1 MNIALIV
8 YLIFLI
14 FIAARS
20 ARHVK
25 DIPDFF
31 VARKGASA
39 KAVAGSLVA
48 TILGGSA
55 VIGAIDSGA
64 RLGGAATWFMLVGA
78 LGLLALI
85 PFASRAYQHGKYALP
100 DLVES
105 LYGKGP
111 RLVASLVIPVAW
123 TGIVAAQI
131 IAAAKLLM
139 TFTALSYTA
148 AAIVAAA
155 VFTGYT
161 LAGGQLSI
169 LRTDFLQA
177 CLIVLGLVV
186 LAGFAL
192 FGGNPANAVPSLSA
206 ILQGAPAFPFNTNFS
221 PLDLFLLILTYGTTY
236 TAGPDIFSRMFC
248 AKDTA
253 TAKKGIFTAAA
264 ILVPV
269 AFVIGFLAVYG
280 VSLGDVQGARITAI
294 ANAVLPQPLI
304 PLIAL
309 ALLSVVLSS
318 ADTTLLSSSV
328 IICRLIRLGSTDK
341 EIPACAGMT
350 MKDAGM
356 TTKGAGM
363 TPLTK
368 ARIVILLNGI
378 VALLLALVFTDIIG
392 TLLLALAVYAGAF
405 TVPILWGLLGLKA
418 KPKFVAV
425 AIVTGGVLA
434 LAGKL
439 CPALPGPLGGHTG
452 DILMIAAFVVNGI
465 VLAVGRERL
474 SKQV

>member
-1 MNIALIV
+1 MNIVLCI
-8 YLIFLI
+8 YLVLLAI
-14 FIAARS
+14 IAARS

-85 PFASRAYQHGKYALP
+85 PFAGRAYQHGKYALP
-100 DLVES
+100 DLVEN

-139 TFTALSYTA
+139 TFTTLGYTA
-148 AAIVAAA
+148 AAIIAAA

-177 CLIVLGLVV
+177 CLIILGLVV

-192 FGGNPANAVPSLSA
+192 FGGDSANAAPSLSA

-236 TAGPDIFSRMFC
+236 TAGPDIFSRVFC
-248 AKDTA
+248 AKDTI
-253 TAKKGIFTAAA
+253 TAKKAIAMAALTL
-264 ILVPV
+264 IPV
-269 AFVIGFLAVYG
+269 AFIIGFLAVYG
-280 VSLGDVQGARITAI
+280 VSLGDAQGARITAI
-294 ANAVLPQPLI
+294 ANQVLPQPLI

-341 EIPACAGMT
+341 EIPAGVYP
-350 MKDAGM
+350 GLRSE
-356 TTKGAGM
+356 AGM

-418 KPKFVAV
+418 KPKFVAA
-425 AIVTGGVLA
+425 AIVAGGILA

-439 CPALPGPLGGHTG
+439 CPALPGALGAHTG
-452 DILMIAAFVVNGI
+452 DILMIAAFVVNGVI
-465 VLAVGRERL
+465 LALGRECQ

>member
-85 PFASRAYQHGKYALP
+85 PFAGRAYQHGKYALP

-111 RLVASLVIPVAW
+111 RLVASLVIPAAW

-177 CLIVLGLVV
+177 CLIVLGLAV

-192 FGGNPANAVPSLSA
+192 FGGNPANAAPSLSA
-206 ILQGAPAFPFNTNFS
+206 ILQGAPAFPFNTNFT

-253 TAKKGIFTAAA
+253 TAKKAVFTAAA

-328 IICRLIRLGSTDK
+328 IICGLFSVSSK
-341 EIPACAGMT
+341 H
-350 MKDAGM
+350 
-356 TTKGAGM
+356 
-363 TPLTK
+363 PLAR

-425 AIVTGGVLA
+425 AIVAGGVLA

-439 CPALPGPLGGHTG
+439 CPALPGSLGSHTG

-465 VLAVGRERL
+465 VLAIGRER
-474 SKQV
+474 SPV

>member
-1 MNIALIV
+1 MNTALVLYLVVLALIAV
-8 YLIFLI
+8 
-14 FIAARS
+14 RS
-20 ARHVK
+20 ARRVR

-39 KAVAGSLVA
+39 KAVAGSLIA

-55 VIGAIDSGA
+55 VIGAVDSGA
-64 RLGGAATWFMLVGA
+64 RLGGAASWFMLTGA

-85 PFASRAYQHGKYALP
+85 PFAERAYSHGKYTLP

-105 LYGKGP
+105 LYGNGP
-111 RLVASLVIPVAW
+111 RLVASVVIPVAW

-139 TFTALSYTA
+139 TFTDLSYTA
-148 AAIVAAA
+148 AAIISAA
-155 VFTGYT
+155 VFTLYT

-169 LRTDFLQA
+169 LRTDFMQA
-177 CLIVLGLVV
+177 CLIILGLLLV
-186 LAGFAL
+186 AGFAM
-192 FGGNPANAVPSLSA
+192 FGGNAPTRPLSE
-206 ILQGAPAFPFNTNFS
+206 ILQSAPKFPFNANFS

-253 TAKKGIFTAAA
+253 TAKKAIGMAA
-264 ILVPV
+264 ITLIPV
-269 AFVIGFLAVYG
+269 AFIIGFLAVYG
-280 VSLGDVQGARITAI
+280 VTLENVQGAHITAI
-294 ANAVLPQPLI
+294 ADKVLPGFLI
-304 PLIAL
+304 PVIAL

-328 IICRLIRLGSTDK
+328 IISRLMGLGRTDSTN
-341 EIPACAGMT
+341 EHH
-350 MKDAGM
+350 
-356 TTKGAGM
+356 
-363 TPLTK
+363 PLAK

-418 KPKFVAV
+418 KPKFVAA
-425 AIVTGGVLA
+425 AIVAGGILA

-439 CPALPGPLGGHTG
+439 CPALPGTLGAHTG
-452 DILMIAAFVVNGI
+452 DILMIAAFIANTAC
-465 VLAVGRERL
+465 LFMGRI
-474 SKQV
+474 KQ

>member
-1 MNIALIV
+1 MNIALII
-8 YLIFLI
+8 YLVFLVV
-14 FIAARS
+14 IAVRS
-20 ARHVK
+20 AKSVK

-78 LGLLALI
+78 LGLVALI
-85 PFASRAYQHGKYALP
+85 PFARRAYNHGKYTLP
-100 DLVES
+100 DLVEN
-105 LYGKGP
+105 LYGRGP

-139 TFTALSYTA
+139 TFAPLGYTQAALVS
-148 AAIVAAA
+148 AA

-161 LAGGQLSI
+161 LAGGQHSI

-177 CLIVLGLVV
+177 CLIIVGLLTV
-186 LAGFAL
+186 AGFAL
-192 FGGNPANAVPSLSA
+192 FAGTGASSLSTV
-206 ILQGAPAFPFNTNFS
+206 LQGAPEFPFNTNFT
-221 PLDLFLLILTYGTTY
+221 PFDLFLLVLTYGTTY

-248 AKDTA
+248 AKDVA
-253 TAKKGIFTAAA
+253 TARKAIGMAAA
-264 ILVPV
+264 TLVPV

-280 VSLGDVQGARITAI
+280 VSLENVQGAHITAI
-294 ANAVLPQPLI
+294 ADKVLPSALI
-304 PLIAL
+304 PLVAL

-328 IICRLIRLGSTDK
+328 ILYGMFRKQDSEVDVNGASGANAGRRLGG
-341 EIPACAGMT
+341 I
-350 MKDAGM
+350 
-356 TTKGAGM
+356 
-363 TPLTK
+363 
-368 ARIVILLNGI
+368 RITILLNGI

-405 TVPILWGLLGLKA
+405 TVPILWGLLGLRA
-418 KPKFVAV
+418 KPKFVAA
-425 AIVTGGVLA
+425 AIVAGGILA

-439 CPALPGPLGGHTG
+439 CPALPGSLGAHTG
-452 DILMIAAFVVNGI
+452 DILM
-465 VLAVGRERL
+465 VLAFAVNAAILALGRTRSE
-474 SKQV
+474 

>member
-1 MNIALIV
+1 MNIALV
-8 YLIFLI
+8 LYLVALVLI
-14 FIAARS
+14 AVRS
-20 ARHVK
+20 ARRVR

-55 VIGAIDSGA
+55 VIGAVDSGA
-64 RLGGAATWFMLVGA
+64 RLGGAASWFMLTGA

-85 PFASRAYQHGKYALP
+85 PFASRAYSHGKYALP

-105 LYGKGP
+105 LYGNGP
-111 RLVASLVIPVAW
+111 RLVASVVIPVAW

-139 TFTALSYTA
+139 TFTDLSYTA
-148 AAIVAAA
+148 AAIISAA
-155 VFTGYT
+155 VFTLYT

-169 LRTDFLQA
+169 LRTDFMQA
-177 CLIVLGLVV
+177 CLIILGLLLV
-186 LAGFAL
+186 AGFAM
-192 FGGNPANAVPSLSA
+192 FGGNAPTRPLSE
-206 ILQGAPAFPFNTNFS
+206 ILQSAPTFPFNANFS

-253 TAKKGIFTAAA
+253 TAKKAIGMAA
-264 ILVPV
+264 ITLIPA
-269 AFVIGFLAVYG
+269 AFIIGFLAVYG
-280 VSLGDVQGARITAI
+280 VTLENVQGAHITAI
-294 ANAVLPQPLI
+294 ADKVLPGFLI
-304 PLIAL
+304 PVIAL

-328 IICRLIRLGSTDK
+328 IISRLMGLGRTES
-341 EIPACAGMT
+341 AGE
-350 MKDAGM
+350 KH
-356 TTKGAGM
+356 
-363 TPLTK
+363 PLAK

-418 KPKFVAV
+418 KPKFVAA
-425 AIVTGGVLA
+425 AIVAGGILA

-439 CPALPGPLGGHTG
+439 CPALPGTLGAHTG
-452 DILMIAAFVVNGI
+452 DILMIAAFIANTAC
-465 VLAVGRERL
+465 LFMGRI
-474 SKQV
+474 KQ

>member
-1 MNIALIV
+1 MNIALII
-8 YLIFLI
+8 YLVVLVLI
-14 FIAARS
+14 AVRS
-20 ARHVK
+20 ARRVK

-55 VIGAIDSGA
+55 VIGAVDSGT
-64 RLGGAATWFMLVGA
+64 RLGGAASWFMLTGA

-85 PFASRAYQHGKYALP
+85 PFASRAYKHGKYALP
-100 DLVES
+100 DLVEN

-111 RLVASLVIPVAW
+111 RTVASIVIPVAW

-139 TFTALSYTA
+139 TFTPMGYTA
-148 AAIVAAA
+148 AAITAAA

-169 LRTDFLQA
+169 LRTDFFQA
-177 CLIVLGLVV
+177 CLIIAGLLV

-192 FGGNPANAVPSLSA
+192 FNGAGDAATAAGVTSAVTSAPTNAP
-206 ILQGAPAFPFNTNFS
+206 PFPFHANFT
-221 PLDLFLLILTYGTTY
+221 PFDLFLLILTYGTTY

-248 AKDTA
+248 AKDVQS
-253 TAKKGIFTAAA
+253 AKKAIAGAACVL
-264 ILVPV
+264 IPV

-280 VSLGDVQGARITAI
+280 VSLGEVQGARITAI
-294 ANAVLPQPLI
+294 ANAVLPPALI
-304 PLIAL
+304 PLFAL

-328 IICRLIRLGSTDK
+328 IICGLFRIGAD
-341 EIPACAGMT
+341 P
-350 MKDAGM
+350 
-356 TTKGAGM
+356 KGARDPQTTAGAANKS
-363 TPLTK
+363 LLK
-368 ARIVILLNGI
+368 ARAIILLNGI
-378 VALLLALVFTDIIG
+378 VALLIALVFTDIIG

-405 TVPILWGLLGLKA
+405 TVPVLWGLLGLKA
-418 KPKFVAV
+418 KPKFVGA
-425 AIVTGGVLA
+425 AIIAGGALA
-434 LAGKL
+434 LAGKF
-439 CPALPGPLGGHTG
+439 CPAFPGALGAHTG
-452 DILMIAAFVVNGI
+452 DFLMVAAFIVNAVI
-465 VLAVGRERL
+465 LAFGRE
-474 SKQV
+474 KK

>member
-1 MNIALIV
+1 MNIVLGI
-8 YLIFLI
+8 YLVVLVA
-14 FIAARS
+14 IAIRS
-20 ARHVK
+20 ARKVK
-25 DIPDFF
+25 DVPDFF

-39 KAVAGSLVA
+39 RMVAGSLVA

-64 RLGGAATWFMLVGA
+64 KLGGAASWFMLVGA

-85 PFASRAYQHGKYALP
+85 PFAARAYKHGKYALP
-100 DLVES
+100 DLVEN

-111 RLVASLVIPVAW
+111 RLVATIVIPIAW

-139 TFTALSYTA
+139 TFTPMEYTTA
-148 AAIVAAA
+148 AVVAAA

-177 CLIVLGLVV
+177 CLIIAGL
-186 LAGFAL
+186 LLIAGFAL
-192 FGGNPANAVPSLSA
+192 FNGAGDVASATSNATNSA
-206 ILQGAPAFPFNTNFS
+206 AGIAGILQGAPAFPFNANFT

-236 TAGPDIFSRMFC
+236 TAGPDIFSRVFC

-253 TAKKGIFTAAA
+253 TAKKGIAMAAA
-264 ILVPV
+264 TLIPV
-269 AFVIGFLAVYG
+269 AFIIGFLAVFG
-280 VSLGDVQGARITAI
+280 TSLGEVQGARITSI
-294 ANAVLPQPLI
+294 AGSVLPAPLI
-304 PLIAL
+304 PLVAL

-328 IICRLIRLGSTDK
+328 ILCGLLRIGAD
-341 EIPACAGMT
+341 P
-350 MKDAGM
+350 
-356 TTKGAGM
+356 KGARDPQNNGR
-363 TPLTK
+363 PLLK
-368 ARIVILLNGI
+368 ARIVILVNGI

-405 TVPILWGLLGLKA
+405 TVPILWGLAGLRSRPASVAAGIILGGA
-418 KPKFVAV
+418 
-425 AIVTGGVLA
+425 LA

-439 CPALPGPLGGHTG
+439 CPPLPGAIGSHTG
-452 DILMIAAFVVNGI
+452 DVLTIAAFIVNGI
-465 VLAVGRERL
+465 CLAAGRLGRK
-474 SKQV
+474 SA

>member
-1 MNIALIV
+1 MHNKKNNMNIALIV
-8 YLIFLI
+8 YLVFLI
-14 FIAARS
+14 LIAVRS
-20 ARHVK
+20 ARRVR

-64 RLGGAATWFMLVGA
+64 RLGGAASWFMLTGA
-78 LGLLALI
+78 LGLVALI
-85 PFASRAYQHGKYALP
+85 PFAGRAYEHGKYALP
-100 DLVES
+100 DLVEN

-111 RLVASLVIPVAW
+111 RLVAALVIPVAW

-139 TFTALSYTA
+139 TFTSFEYTT
-148 AAIVAAA
+148 AAIVSAV

-177 CLIVLGLVV
+177 CLIIIGLLM
-186 LAGFAL
+186 LATFAL
-192 FGGNPANAVPSLSA
+192 FGSSPGIVESRPISE
-206 ILQGAPAFPFNTNFS
+206 ILQQAPSFPFNASFT

-253 TAKKGIFTAAA
+253 TAKKGIAIAAA
-264 ILVPV
+264 TLVPV
-269 AFVIGFLAVYG
+269 AFIIGFLAVYG
-280 VSLGDVQGARITAI
+280 VGLENAQGARITAI
-294 ANAVLPQPLI
+294 ASQVLPAPLI

-328 IICRLIRLGSTDK
+328 ILCGLFHVGRDETKTSLARARL
-341 EIPACAGMT
+341 
-350 MKDAGM
+350 
-356 TTKGAGM
+356 
-363 TPLTK
+363 
-368 ARIVILLNGI
+368 VILLNGV

-405 TVPILWGLLGLKA
+405 TVPILWGLGGLKA
-418 KPKFVAV
+418 RPKFVAA
-425 AIVTGGVLA
+425 AIVAGGVLA

-439 CPALPGPLGGHTG
+439 CPALPGALGAHTG
-452 DILMIAAFVVNGI
+452 DILMIAAFVVNAI
-465 VLAVGRERL
+465 ILALGRQR
-474 SKQV
+474 

>member
-1 MNIALIV
+1 MNIALII
-8 YLIFLI
+8 YLAFLI
-14 FIAARS
+14 AIAVRS
-20 ARHVK
+20 ARRVK

-55 VIGAIDSGA
+55 VIGAVDSGA
-64 RLGGAATWFMLVGA
+64 KLGGAASWFMLVGA
-78 LGLLALI
+78 LGLFALI
-85 PFASRAYQHGKYALP
+85 PIAGRAYEHGKYSLP
-100 DLVES
+100 DLVEN

-111 RLVASLVIPVAW
+111 RLVATIVIPVAW

-139 TFTALSYTA
+139 TFTSMPYTT
-148 AAIVAAA
+148 AAIVSAV

-177 CLIVLGLVV
+177 CLIIVGLLL

-192 FGGNPANAVPSLSA
+192 FGGVSGSA
-206 ILQGAPAFPFNTNFS
+206 DAPAFPFNANFT

-236 TAGPDIFSRMFC
+236 TAGPDIYSRMFC
-248 AKDTA
+248 AKDAA
-253 TAKKGIFTAAA
+253 TAKKAIGMAACVL
-264 ILVPV
+264 IPV

-280 VSLGDVQGARITAI
+280 VNFAHVQGARITAI
-294 ANAVLPQPLI
+294 ADAVLPSALLPVF
-304 PLIAL
+304 AL

-318 ADTTLLSSSV
+318 ADTTLLSSS
-328 IICRLIRLGSTDK
+328 IIINGLCRKPSLFQ
-341 EIPACAGMT
+341 
-350 MKDAGM
+350 
-356 TTKGAGM
+356 
-363 TPLTK
+363 
-368 ARIVILLNGI
+368 ARIIILLNGI

-405 TVPILWGLLGLKA
+405 TVPILWGLLGFKA
-418 KPKFVAV
+418 KPKFVGA
-425 AIVTGGVLA
+425 AIIAGGILS
-434 LAGKL
+434 LSGKL
-439 CPALPGPLGGHTG
+439 CPALPGSLGQHTG
-452 DILMIAAFVVNGI
+452 DILMIAAFVVNGVI
-465 VLAVGRERL
+465 LVLGRRPR
-474 SKQV
+474 VN